1 MKTFISVGECM
12 AELQAANDG
21 LYRLGFA
28 GDTLNTTWYMRA
40 LTRPS
45 NVSVEYLTS
54 IGADQLSQKMLA
66 FLKSGGIGTRFI
78 SEISDRT
85 VGLYLITLIGAERNF
100 TYWRNTSYWR
110 KMRRLCAPLLGR
122 RTSFIFPA

>member
-1 MKTFISVGECM
+1 M

-54 IGADQLSQKMLA
+54 IGADQLSK
-66 FLKSGGIGTRFI
+66 K
-78 SEISDRT
+78 
-85 VGLYLITLIGAERNF
+85 
-100 TYWRNTSYWR
+100 
-110 KMRRLCAPLLGR
+110 C
-122 RTSFIFPA
+122 